1 MAGGGPGRAG
11 KDAMDVDPVTLA
23 VVKGRLEQISDEM
36 DAALFRAAFSPVI
49 AEARDASHGLYEA
62 GTGDTLIQGKEGLPI
77 FVGVMSFA
85 VKAAIARA
93 EAEGEIRDGDL
104 WIFNDPYVGGTH
116 LSDFKIVRPY
126 FRGGRLFCWLA
137 SVAHWHD
144 VGGGVPGN
152 YNPSATDCFQEGF
165 VLPPVRLAEAGVMRD
180 DIVAV
185 VTANSRLPASSYG
198 DLMGQLGSLD
208 LGARRLGDLLDEYG
222 DETVDRVFAEL
233 KRRSARQMRSLI
245 SDLPDGV
252 YSAEDFLDN
261 DGIEDEPLRVALDLT
276 IAGDRLAFDFSRSA
290 DACSGPV
297 NISETTAIAATYV
310 ALKHVF
316 RDVPANGG
324 VLDPIT
330 FEIPPGKLLSAV
342 APRPVGG
349 YTETILRLID
359 IVFAAFAEADPEI
372 APANG
377 YGTINAVSINGRRP
391 GEARPWVFFSFF
403 GGGLG
408 AHSDGDGLTH
418 GNGSISMATI
428 PPAEI
433 LEAAQPVMFTEW
445 GLRADSAGPGRHRGG
460 FGAVYEM
467 ELLADRA
474 TGFVFGERGRFPPR
488 GIAGGGSGAMDVVTY
503 TQGGAAHAPAMT
515 SKAVGI
521 RLGAGDRIRIE
532 SPGGGGFGPARERS
546 PEAVAADVREGLVSV
561 VAAAEA
567 YGVVVDGHGNVDVPA
582 TDVRRGA
589 MKGS

>member
-1 MAGGGPGRAG
+1 MEP
-11 KDAMDVDPVTLA
+11 DPVTLA

-36 DAALFRAAFSPVI
+36 DATLFRAAFSPVI

-85 VKAAIARA
+85 VKTAIAAA
-93 EAEGEIRDGDL
+93 ESSGGVRDGDL
-104 WIFNDPYVGGTH
+104 WMFNDPYAGGTH

-137 SVAHWHD
+137 SVGHWHD

-165 VLPPVRLAEAGVMRD
+165 VLPPVKIVDAGVLRE

-185 VTANSRLPASSYG
+185 VTANSRLPGSSYG
-198 DLMGQLGSLD
+198 DLMGQLNSLD
-208 LGARRLGDLLDEYG
+208 LGVRRLDDLLEEYG
-222 DETVDRVFAEL
+222 DDTVSAVFAEL
-233 KRRSARQMRSLI
+233 KLRSARQMRSLV

-261 DGIEDEPLRVALDLT
+261 DGIEDEPLKVALDLT
-276 IAGDRLAFDFSRSA
+276 IDGDGLVFDFSRTSA
-290 DACSGPV
+290 ACAGPV
-297 NISETTAIAATYV
+297 NISRATAVAATYV

-316 RDVPANGG
+316 REVPANGG
-324 VLDPIT
+324 VLEPIA
-330 FEIPPGKLLSAV
+330 FRIPEGTLLSAV

-359 IVFAAFAEADPEI
+359 VVFAAFARADPEI

-418 GNGSISMATI
+418 GNGAISMATI
-428 PPAEI
+428 PPAES
-433 LEAAQPVMFTEW
+433 LEAAQPVMFTRW
-445 GLRADSAGPGRHRGG
+445 GVRPDSEGSGRHRGG
-460 FGAVYEM
+460 FGAVYEI

-488 GIAGGGSGAMDVVTY
+488 GVAGGGDGAMDVVTC
-503 TQGGAAHAPAMT
+503 TLGGEVFVPPMA

-521 RLGAGDRIRIE
+521 RLRAGDRIRIE
-532 SPGGGGFGPARERS
+532 SPGGGGFGPAFERD
-546 PEAVAADVREGLVSV
+546 PDAVAEDVRQGLVSV
-561 VAAAEA
+561 EAAAGR
-567 YGVVVDGHGNVDVPA
+567 YGVVVDRNGDVDRPA
-582 TDVRRGA
+582 TSALRGA
-589 MKGS
+589 AP

>member
-1 MAGGGPGRAG
+1 MS
-11 KDAMDVDPVTLA
+11 VDPVTLS

-49 AEARDASHGLYEA
+49 AEARDASHGIYEA
-62 GTGDTLIQGKEGLPI
+62 VTGDTLIQGKEGLPI

-85 VKAAIARA
+85 VKAAIAKA
-93 EAEGEIRDGDL
+93 GDNVRDGDI
-104 WIFNDPYVGGTH
+104 WIFNDPYAGGTH

-126 FRGGRLFCWLA
+126 FRDGELFCWLA
-137 SVAHWHD
+137 SVGHWHD

-165 VLPPVRLAEAGVMRD
+165 VLPPVKLMDGGTLRED
-180 DIVAV
+180 V
-185 VTANSRLPASSYG
+185 VSILTANSRLPGSSYG
-198 DLMGQLGSLD
+198 DLMGQLNSLD
-208 LGARRLGDLLDEYG
+208 LGVRRLNDLLDEYG
-222 DETVDRVFAEL
+222 NETIHAVFVEL
-233 KRRSARQMRSLI
+233 RERSARQMRSLI
-245 SDLPDGV
+245 GELPDGA

-261 DGIEDEPLRVALDLT
+261 DGIEDRPLRVALDLV
-276 IAGDRLAFDFSRSA
+276 IEGDTLTCDFSRSA
-290 DACSGPV
+290 EACAGPV
-297 NISETTAIAATYV
+297 NISETTTVAATYV

-316 RDVPANGG
+316 REVPANGG
-324 VLDPIT
+324 VLDPIA
-330 FEIPPGKLLSAV
+330 FVIPEGKLLSAT

-359 IVFAAFAEADPEI
+359 VVFAAFAQADPGI

-391 GEARPWVFFSFF
+391 GETRPWVFFSFF

-433 LEAAQPVMFTEW
+433 LEAVLPVLFTEW
-445 GLRADSAGPGRHRGG
+445 AIRPDSAGPGKHRGG
-460 FGAVYEM
+460 LGAVYEM

-488 GIAGGGSGAMDVVTY
+488 GIAGGGDGAMDVITY
-503 TQGGAAHAPAMT
+503 TQDDGVHAPAMT
-515 SKAVGI
+515 SKAVGV
-521 RLGAGDRIRIE
+521 RLKAGQRIRIE
-532 SPGGGGFGPARERS
+532 SPGGGGFGPPWERDA
-546 PEAVAADVREGLVSV
+546 EKVAEDVRQGFVS
-561 VAAAEA
+561 AENA
-567 YGVVVDGHGNVDVPA
+567 ERLYGVVVSADGSVNDSV
-582 TDVRRGA
+582 TERRRKEMTA
-589 MKGS
+589 AA